1 MARIT
6 NNLFEAIQKVTS
18 GEEVAEASVDKAHY
32 CATHVE
38 HALLGYGEC
47 ISEQHAAPDEN
58 GDIAWYTVKF
68 PTGTHKV
75 NTEQLRIVEGKSH
88 MHSKKMAEENIDEKK
103 LDPVGKED
111 ADIDNDGDTDKSD
124 SYLHNRRKA
133 IGKAIRKEEVE
144 ENVVSEGMPS
154 SVIKHKQRL
163 AAKTPEE
170 LHAGFKEVAQRT
182 KKSVEEIARST
193 AWGHGYGKGEGKG
206 SAHYWNK
213 IKHLENKTNEGLD
226 EAEKKDT
233 SAFDWK
239 SRVKAPQSKFEK
251 KKISTGT
258 VYTRKPEKEKE
269 EKEDMKEGVTQTI
282 VNHNDF
288 VLEVTDN
295 PTFKDYLEAIQSIVP
310 ATNDDIHKEIVTIAT
325 EAHKEEYVDII
336 LESMTRK
343 AFESKIAQLNK
354 EGYKVT
360 NINYVVED
368 SDPFVEYVAEKDGK
382 AIQYVDTGVI
392 VISDNK

>member
-1 MARIT
+1 MNRIPIKHLDAYRKQYKGRVYFRGPREDNPKT
-6 NNLFEAIQKVTS
+6 GKKKPDTMKK
-18 GEEVAEASVDKAHY
+18 D
-32 CATHVE
+32 ATHFYAVSNE
-38 HALLGYGEC
+38 
-47 ISEQHAAPDEN
+47 P
-58 GDIAWYTVKF
+58 
-68 PTGTHKV
+68 
-75 NTEQLRIVEGKSH
+75 
-88 MHSKKMAEENIDEKK
+88 KMQK
-103 LDPVGKED
+103 
-111 ADIDNDGDTDKSD
+111 
-124 SYLHNRRKA
+124 
-133 IGKAIRKEEVE
+133 

-154 SVIKHKQRL
+154 SVIKHKQAL

-360 NINYVVED
+360 DINYVVED